1 MSHKSF
7 TDEGNKTHKPR
18 ILCVDDEPHNLSLME
33 ALLSPDGYEVVS
45 AVNGEEALEIIRT
58 EQIDICLLDVMM
70 PGLDGFEV
78 CRLIKSDEER
88 ANIPVIMITA
98 HGDMEKRI
106 QGTEAG
112 AEDFISKPFDS
123 TEVLARVKMLLH
135 AKSQNERRSKTF
147 SEGLVVSARKASD
160 ADIRNFARRV
170 IEMEDELRKKVVSEL
185 QDKIASNLT
194 AIGINLALMSGET
207 EHHYPKQLHKY
218 VQHTCQS
225 LTEIS
230 RSLRDIVNG
239 LRPSALD
246 DFGLLPALRW
256 YADDFSKQTGIAV
269 FFEADEH
276 FPRLKEE
283 KETALFRIA
292 QEALMNAAKHA
303 ETLIVT
309 IKLHLDGTVIEL
321 AVVDEGKGRTAASS
335 SPVQEGSGWGM
346 KIMRA
351 RAELIGGQLFVV
363 SVPENGT
370 VVSVLLP
377 ILEQEE
383 KMN

>member
-1 MSHKSF
+1 MSHNSF
-7 TDEGNKTHKPR
+7 TDEGNSTKKTK
-18 ILCVDDEPHNLSLME
+18 ILCVDDEPQNLILME
-33 ALLSPDGYEVVS
+33 ALLSPGGYEIVS
-45 AVNGEEALEIIRT
+45 AAGGAEALEIIRT

-88 ANIPVIMITA
+88 TNIPVIMITA

-123 TEVLARVKMLLH
+123 TEVLARIKMLLH
-135 AKSQNERRSKTF
+135 AKSQNERRFKTL
-147 SEGLVVSARKASD
+147 SAGLEVSARKASD

-170 IEMEDELRKKVVSEL
+170 IEMEEQLRKKVVSEL

-194 AIGINLALMSGET
+194 AIGINLTLMSGERAVHEPKHFHTNVQQAYQSIT
-207 EHHYPKQLHKY
+207 E
-218 VQHTCQS
+218 V
-225 LTEIS
+225 S
-230 RSLRDIVNG
+230 RSLRCIMDG
-239 LRPSALD
+239 LRPQILD

-256 YADDFSKQTGIAV
+256 YADDFSKQTGITV
-269 FFEADEH
+269 LIEADEH

-283 KETALFRIA
+283 KETALFTIA

-303 ETLIVT
+303 DTPTVT
-309 IKLHLDGTVIEL
+309 IKLHHDGTVIEL

-351 RAELIGGQLFVV
+351 RAELIGGQFFVV

-377 ILEQEE
+377 ILE
-383 KMN
+383 

>member
-1 MSHKSF
+1 MTHKSF
-7 TDEGNKTHKPR
+7 TDEDNKTHKPR
-18 ILCVDDEPHNLSLME
+18 ILCVDDEPHNLILME

-207 EHHYPKQLHKY
+207 EHHDPKQLHKN

-303 ETLIVT
+303 DTPIVT
-309 IKLHLDGTVIEL
+309 IKLHNDGTVIEL

-351 RAELIGGQLFVV
+351 RAELIGGQFFVV

-377 ILEQEE
+377 ILE
-383 KMN
+383 

>member
-98 HGDMEKRI
+98 HGDIEKRI

>member
-7 TDEGNKTHKPR
+7 TDEGVITKKTK
-18 ILCVDDEPHNLSLME
+18 ILCVDDEPQNLILME
-33 ALLSPDGYEVVS
+33 ALLSPDGYDVVS
-45 AVNGEEALEIIRT
+45 ASNGEEALEIIRT

-88 ANIPVIMITA
+88 SNIPVIMLTA
-98 HGDMEKRI
+98 HNDMEKRI

-112 AEDFISKPFDS
+112 AEDFISKPFDIA
-123 TEVLARVKMLLH
+123 EVLARIKMLLH
-135 AKSQNERRSKTF
+135 TRSQNERRSMNH
-147 SEGLVVSARKASD
+147 D
-160 ADIRNFARRV
+160 DISNYARRF
-170 IEMEDELRKKVVSEL
+170 IEMEDELRKKVASEL
-185 QDKIASNLT
+185 QEEIASKLT
-194 AIGINLALMSGET
+194 AIGINLALISDET
-207 EHHYPKQLHKY
+207 ADHNQKYFHKN
-218 VQHTCQS
+218 VQYACQS
-225 LTEIS
+225 ITEMS
-230 RSLRDIVNG
+230 RSLRGIVDG

-269 FFEADEH
+269 LIEADEH
-276 FPRLKEE
+276 FPRLKEA

-303 ETLIVT
+303 ETPIVT
-309 IKLHLDGTVIEL
+309 IKLHNDGTVIEL
-321 AVVDEGKGRTAASS
+321 AVVDEGKGRTAAS

-351 RAELIGGQLFVV
+351 RAELIGGQFFVV
-363 SVPENGT
+363 SIPENGT

-377 ILEQEE
+377 IL
-383 KMN
+383 